1 MFPALGGTQTMKEPA
16 RPARQ
21 EGTRVNDTTS
31 GADLAAKKLPELQA
45 IAAERGIKGARRL
58 RKGELIEAIRGGAAP
73 STAPAAPAAADG
85 AGDSAPPQTA
95 PAQTAPAAQTAPTTA
110 GADTSGVD
118 SSAGERSRSRSR
130 SRGASRPAGAVAES
144 GGARSEEAAPDL
156 GIELPAGGGSRARQG
171 ERDSAAD
178 GRQDDGRDQHRGDSQ
193 HRGDDRRNDQNR
205 GDDRRNDQNRGDDR
219 RNDQNR
225 GDDRR
230 NDQNRGDDRRNDQH
244 RGDDRRND
252 QNRGGNQR
260 RRLEDIELP
269 DRSGE
274 QDDDR
279 QGDDYDDDRRGRSRS
294 RNRSRDRKR
303 RGRGQNEQGGQYSQ
317 GGQGSQGGQQD
328 DAEVREGDD
337 LMTIAGILDIRDNNA
352 YVRTTGYLPGPSDVY
367 VTMNQ
372 VKRAGLRKGDAIT
385 GQVKTPRDGENQQVE
400 QQQHHHGGGRNR
412 RGKGGGGGNQSK
424 YAALVQ
430 VDTVNGMPTERAR
443 QRVDFSKLTPLYP
456 DERLRL
462 ENAATSLA
470 PRLIDLVSPIGKG
483 QRGLIVA
490 PPKAGKTIIMQQ
502 IANAITTNNPEVHL
516 MVVLVDERPEEVTD
530 MQRTVKGEVIASTF
544 DRPATDHT
552 IVAELAI
559 ERAKRLVEMGRD
571 VVVLLDSITRLGRAY
586 NLAAPA
592 SGRILSGGVDASA
605 LYPPKRFFGA
615 ARNIEHGGSL
625 TILASALVET
635 GSKMD
640 EVIFEEF
647 KGTGNM
653 ELRLSRNLA
662 DKRIFPAVD
671 VNASGTRREE
681 ALMGKEELAIMWKL
695 RRVLGSLEHQQA
707 LELLMERVKKT
718 QSNSEFLM
726 TVAKNTP
733 SVSGRSTD

>member
-1 MFPALGGTQTMKEPA
+1 M
-16 RPARQ
+16 
-21 EGTRVNDTTS
+21 NDTTS

-45 IAAERGIKGARRL
+45 IAAGLGIKGARRL
-58 RKGELIEAIRGGAAP
+58 RKGELIDAIRGGGPSSAPAASTSAAP
-73 STAPAAPAAADG
+73 PERSDPQQNSASQKSTAPTQK
-85 AGDSAPPQTA
+85 SA
-95 PAQTAPAAQTAPTTA
+95 PAQSAPVSSTQEAAPQQESAKQDQAPASQ
-110 GADTSGVD
+110 ADSD
-118 SSAGERSRSRSR
+118 QPSSRSRSR
-130 SRGASRPAGAVAES
+130 SRGRDQGADNAPELGLEMPDREGNQAEQNQAEQGDR
-144 GGARSEEAAPDL
+144 GGARRSTRRDDSRRDDSRSDDSRRDDSRS
-156 GIELPAGGGSRARQG
+156 GDTGRSGSDRQDEG
-171 ERDSAAD
+171 REDNR
-178 GRQDDGRDQHRGDSQ
+178 GRQQGQDRQ
-193 HRGDDRRNDQNR
+193 DRRSNQQDS
-205 GDDRRNDQNRGDDR
+205 
-219 RNDQNR
+219 
-225 GDDRR
+225 
-230 NDQNRGDDRRNDQH
+230 
-244 RGDDRRND
+244 
-252 QNRGGNQR
+252 QR

-274 QDDDR
+274 SDDD
-279 QGDDYDDDRRGRSRS
+279 QGQGQGNDYDDDRRGRSRS

-303 RGRGQNEQGGQYSQ
+303 RGRGSQNDQGGYGNQGNQGSQ
-317 GGQGSQGGQQD
+317 SNQSNQGSQGSQGSQGNQGSRNDQQD
-328 DAEVREGDD
+328 GSDSRDGEE
-337 LMTIAGILDIRDNNA
+337 LMTVAGILDIRDNNA
-352 YVRTTGYLPGPSDVY
+352 YVRTTGYLPGPSDIY

-385 GQVKTPRDGENQQVE
+385 GQVKAPRDGEDQQVE
-400 QQQHHHGGGRNR
+400 QPQHYGGGRNR

-430 VDTVNGMPTERAR
+430 VDTVNGLPQDKAR
-443 QRVDFSKLTPLYP
+443 SRVDFSKLTPLYP

-462 ENAATSLA
+462 ETA
-470 PRLIDLVSPIGKG
+470 PTGLSTRVIDLVSPIGKG

-502 IANAITTNNPEVHL
+502 IANAITVNNPEVHL

-544 DRPATDHT
+544 DRPASDHT

-571 VVVLLDSITRLGRAY
+571 VVVLLDSITRLSRAY

-671 VNASGTRREE
+671 VNPSGTRREE

-695 RRVLGSLEHQQA
+695 RRVLGSLEQQQA
-707 LELLMERVKKT
+707 LELLMERIKKT
-718 QSNSEFLM
+718 QSNTEFLM
-726 TVAKNTP
+726 TVQKNTP
-733 SVSGRSTD
+733 SVNGRNAD

>member
-1 MFPALGGTQTMKEPA
+1 
-16 RPARQ
+16 
-21 EGTRVNDTTS
+21 VNDTTS

-45 IAAERGIKGARRL
+45 MAAERGIKGARRL
-58 RKGELIEAIRGGAAP
+58 RKGELIEAIRGGAVPASASTAASTAP
-73 STAPAAPAAADG
+73 STRSAPTRTAQAQDAPAAAEQAIRSAAPAEQSSEDG
-85 AGDSAPPQTA
+85 AERPRT
-95 PAQTAPAAQTAPTTA
+95 
-110 GADTSGVD
+110 
-118 SSAGERSRSRSR
+118 RSRSRSTR
-130 SRGASRPAGAVAES
+130 EASAPDASAS
-144 GGARSEEAAPDL
+144 APDL
-156 GIELPAGGGSRARQG
+156 GIELPDRGSSNESRESTGAQQGGRGRRGEQGAPQGQETQDRAPQQRDQQDREQQGREQQSRGGQGRNDQQRGEQQGRDQQGRDQQGRDQQGRGRQG
-171 ERDSAAD
+171 E
-178 GRQDDGRDQHRGDSQ
+178 QQ
-193 HRGDDRRNDQNR
+193 
-205 GDDRRNDQNRGDDR
+205 
-219 RNDQNR
+219 
-225 GDDRR
+225 
-230 NDQNRGDDRRNDQH
+230 
-244 RGDDRRND
+244 
-252 QNRGGNQR
+252 GGAPR

-274 QDDDR
+274 QQDDR
-279 QGDDYDDDRRGRSRS
+279 QGGDGYDDDRRGRSRS

-303 RGRGQNEQGGQYSQ
+303 RGRGGNEQ
-317 GGQGSQGGQQD
+317 GGQGSQGGQGTQGSQGSQED
-328 DAEVREGDD
+328 HEVREGDE
-337 LMTIAGILDIRDNNA
+337 LMSIAGILDIRDNNA

-372 VKRAGLRKGDAIT
+372 VRKHGLRKGDAVT
-385 GQVKTPRDGENQQVE
+385 GQVKAPREGEEQPVE
-400 QQQHHHGGGRNR
+400 QVQQHHGGGRNR
-412 RGKGGGGGNQSK
+412 RGKGGGGGNQGK
-424 YAALVQ
+424 FAALVQ
-430 VDTVNGMPTERAR
+430 VDTVNGVPAERAR

-462 ENAATSLA
+462 ETAQNAVA
-470 PRLIDLVSPIGKG
+470 PRIIDLVSPIGKG

-490 PPKAGKTIIMQQ
+490 PPKPGKTIIMQQ
-502 IANAITTNNPEVHL
+502 IANAITANNPEVHL

-544 DRPATDHT
+544 DRPASDHT

-559 ERAKRLVEMGRD
+559 ERAKRLVELGKD
-571 VVVLLDSITRLGRAY
+571 VVVLLDSLTRLSRAY

-653 ELRLSRNLA
+653 ELRLSRHLA

-681 ALMGKEELAIMWKL
+681 VLMGKDELSIMWKL
-695 RRVLGSLEHQQA
+695 RRVLGALEQQQA
-707 LELLMERVKKT
+707 LELLLERVKKT
-718 QSNSEFLM
+718 QSNTEFLM
-726 TVAKNTP
+726 TVQKNTP
-733 SVSGRSTD
+733 SVGSRSGD